1 MQGVPFIGFE
11 ANRLI
16 DWPAMTEAIAA
27 GHRLPPAEI
36 GETHLSRGGDT
47 LLVRSAMIDGLGS
60 AVKVA
65 TIFPGNPG
73 RDLPLV
79 NGAVSLF
86 DDRTGRLEA
95 MVDFNLVTRWKTAAD
110 SLLAATRLAPPEV
123 RTILIVG
130 AGTVAESMV
139 FAHRSAWPK
148 ARFLIWNRTPDKAA
162 ALAEAHGMTVAPDL
176 AAAVAEADIVTAATM
191 AGDPLIR
198 GEWLRPGQHV
208 DLIGAFRA
216 DLREADDAALKRAR
230 IFVDS
235 RRTTLDHI
243 GELRIPIEAGVIAA
257 TDVVADF
264 YELDRFRRAPG
275 DITLFK
281 NGGGAHLDLM
291 VARAILDRVRGRTA

>member
-1 MQGVPFIGFE
+1 MRGVDYIGPE
-11 ANRLI
+11 ANHLI
-16 DWPAMTEAIAA
+16 DWPTITAAIEA
-27 GHRLPPAEI
+27 GHRFPPAEI
-36 GETHLSRGGDT
+36 GETHLSRGADT

-86 DDRTGRLEA
+86 DDATGRLEA
-95 MVDFNLVTRWKTAAD
+95 MVDFNLVTRWKTAGD
-110 SLLAATRLAPPEV
+110 SLLAATRLAPPQV
-123 RTILIVG
+123 GTILVVG
-130 AGTVAESMV
+130 AGSVAESMV
-139 FAHRSAWPK
+139 FAYRSVWPA
-148 ARFLIWNRTPDKAA
+148 ARFLIWNRTRSKAE
-162 ALAEAHGMTVAPDL
+162 ALAEIHGMTVAPDL
-176 AAAVAEADIVTAATM
+176 AGALAEADIVTTATM

-198 GEWLRPGQHV
+198 GDWLRPGQHI

-216 DLREADDAALKRAR
+216 DLREADDAALKRSR

-235 RRTTLDHI
+235 LRTTLDHI
-243 GELRIPIEAGVIAA
+243 GELKIPLAAGVIAPG
-257 TDVVADF
+257 DIVADF
-264 YELDRFRRAPG
+264 YALDRFTRAPG

-291 VARAILDRVRGRTA
+291 VARAILGKVRGG